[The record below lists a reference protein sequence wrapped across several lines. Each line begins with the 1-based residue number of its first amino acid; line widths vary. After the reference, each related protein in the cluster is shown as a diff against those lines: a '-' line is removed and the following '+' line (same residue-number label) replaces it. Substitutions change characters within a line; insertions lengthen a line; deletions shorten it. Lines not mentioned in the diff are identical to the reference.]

1 MAGQGE
7 PRVRRVH
14 WLNAGRPVRVIRVE
28 RSRPSGLRMVT
39 VMCRL
44 DLVLALVAMNTF
56 VMSRDVVEFLAAL
69 RSTRAGGPTLPTIG

>member
-1 MAGQGE
+1 
-7 PRVRRVH
+7 
-14 WLNAGRPVRVIRVE
+14 
-28 RSRPSGLRMVT
+28 MVT